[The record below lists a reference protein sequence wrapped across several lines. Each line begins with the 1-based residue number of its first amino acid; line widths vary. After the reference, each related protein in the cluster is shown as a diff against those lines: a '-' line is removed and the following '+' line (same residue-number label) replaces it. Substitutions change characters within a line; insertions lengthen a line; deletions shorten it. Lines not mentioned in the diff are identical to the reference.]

1 MKLLDFLDQGPLDQP
16 TPSPQ
21 ALAYRYGVMLDDVF
35 DQLAYGTMIEMEHT
49 SSVAAAMEIA
59 LDHLNER
66 LDYYE
71 RLAQAEYPDLSPEDD
86 EEGNGF
92 DGEIDEKYRI
102 GAPGKKRKKIYP
114 GQSSATLANYVARR
128 WGGEVGC
135 GRASQIINDPNVNKN
150 IKKRAIWYRSL
161 HCKGRKQVREEP
173 RVIMA
178 PEQH

>member
-21 ALAYRYGVMLDDVF
+21 ALAYRYGVTLDDVF

-49 SSVAAAMEIA
+49 TSVPAAMEIA
-59 LDHLNER
+59 LDHINER
-66 LDYYE
+66 FDYYE
-71 RLAQAEYPDLSPEDD
+71 RLAQAEYPDVEPV
-86 EEGNGF
+86 NGP
-92 DGEIDEKYRI
+92 DGELDEKSRL
-102 GAPGKKRKKIYP
+102 GEPGKKRKKIYP
-114 GQSSATLANYVARR
+114 GQSSATLANYVARK

-135 GRASQIINDPNVNKN
+135 GRASQIVNDPDVNKN

-173 RVIMA
+173 LSMKD
-178 PEQH
+178 

>member
-21 ALAYRYGVMLDDVF
+21 SLAYRYEVTLDDVF

-49 SSVAAAMEIA
+49 TSVTAAMEIA

-66 LDYYE
+66 FDYYE
-71 RLAQAEYPDLSPEDD
+71 RLAQAEQPDTGGEPE
-86 EEGNGF
+86 
-92 DGEIDEKYRI
+92 GELDEKYRL
-102 GAPGKKRKKIYP
+102 GEPGRKRKKIYP
-114 GQSSATLANYVARR
+114 GQSSATLANYVARK

-135 GRASQIINDPNVNKN
+135 GRASQIVNDPNVNMN

-173 RVIMA
+173 SSMTDQVQR
-178 PEQH
+178 